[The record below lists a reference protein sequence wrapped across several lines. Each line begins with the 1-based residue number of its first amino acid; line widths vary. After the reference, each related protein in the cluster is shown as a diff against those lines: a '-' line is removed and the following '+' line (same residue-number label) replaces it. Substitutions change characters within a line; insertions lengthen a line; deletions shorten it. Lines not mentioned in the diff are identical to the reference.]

1 MGIEVLLILLAG
13 GTGYGVTWGVDR
25 RQKPSL
31 IVGGAVGAVAAVLS
45 LVF

>member
-1 MGIEVLLILLAG
+1 MEIVLVLLAA

-25 RQKPSL
+25 RQKPAV
-31 IVGGAVGAVAAVLS
+31 IVGGAVGAVAAFLS

>member
-1 MGIEVLLILLAG
+1 MDIELILILLAA

-31 IVGGAVGAVAAVLS
+31 IVGGAVGAVAAVVS
-45 LVF
+45 LIF